1 MDSSENSD
9 VFHFFFDGETRDKA
23 NSQLVTLK
31 DMGNQ
36 TVDIE
41 LIENNSPN
49 IQARSGLSICSDG
62 TFIYVF
68 GRKSNSEFYDDLW
81 KYSNETQKIDS
92 TQ

>member
-41 LIENNSPN
+41 LIEKIFKSKLD
-49 IQARSGLSICSDG
+49 ILIFLICVIS
-62 TFIYVF
+62 
-68 GRKSNSEFYDDLW
+68 
-81 KYSNETQKIDS
+81 KIDLALGVNLE
-92 TQ
+92 